1 MFPKKKENPKEEQ
14 QTPTDQEQT
23 ENMVEKTSLEAFYG
37 LLDKLLPVGR
47 QLAMEKLKKKEE
59 EIKNKH
65 DEEKDSSKFDFYLW
79 LEKEKNSYWKDIYN
93 ILFSQYQRLGADY
106 DNYQKR
112 SAKQIT
118 DNVAYE
124 KDKIV
129 KSLLP
134 ILDNFEYILANT
146 SCGAA
151 DETLLKGVQII
162 YDQMLD
168 VLKGHGIE
176 QVKSAGEQFNP
187 AHHEAITHRSEN
199 SKKEGLVLEELQ
211 KGYKLNGRLIRASRV
226 IVNKTPAPQTP
237 PQPEEPETKDTQ

>member
-1 MFPKKKENPKEEQ
+1 MFPKKKEKPKEEQ
-14 QTPTDQEQT
+14 NPATEQEQPKI
-23 ENMVEKTSLEAFYG
+23 ESPAQDIQELQKQLEE
-37 LLDKLLPVGR
+37 LRK
-47 QLAMEKLKKKEE
+47 
-59 EIKNKH
+59 
-65 DEEKDSSKFDFYLW
+65 EKD
-79 LEKEKNSYWKDIYN
+79 DIFAK
-93 ILFSQYQRLGADY
+93 LQRLAADY

-134 ILDNFEYILANT
+134 VLDNFEYILANT

-151 DETLLKGVQII
+151 DETLLKGVKII

-176 QVKSAGEQFNP
+176 QIKSAGEQFNP

-199 SKKEGLVLEELQ
+199 SEEEGLVLEELQ

-226 IVNKTPAPQTP
+226 VVNKLPSSQT

>member
-1 MFPKKKENPKEEQ
+1 MFPKKKDNSKEEQ
-14 QTPTDQEQT
+14 QQAHSASSEQATPQEQPKAKPIAQNIQ
-23 ENMVEKTSLEAFYG
+23 ELQNQLEG
-37 LLDKLLPVGR
+37 LRK
-47 QLAMEKLKKKEE
+47 
-59 EIKNKH
+59 
-65 DEEKDSSKFDFYLW
+65 EKDDTFAKL
-79 LEKEKNSYWKDIYN
+79 
-93 ILFSQYQRLGADY
+93 QRLAADY

-112 SAKQIT
+112 SAKQIN

-134 ILDNFEYILANT
+134 VLDNFEYILANT

-151 DETLLKGVQII
+151 DETLLQGVKII
-162 YDQMLD
+162 YDQMLA

-176 QVKSAGEQFNP
+176 QINSAGEQFNP

-199 SKKEGLVLEELQ
+199 SKEEGVVLEELQ

-226 IVNKTPAPQTP
+226 VINKMPVPQ

>member
-1 MFPKKKENPKEEQ
+1 MFPKKKEKPKEEHNPA
-14 QTPTDQEQT
+14 TEQEQPKI
-23 ENMVEKTSLEAFYG
+23 EPAPSASSGQAAQDAEALQKQLEELRRQVETLQK
-37 LLDKLLPVGR
+37 
-47 QLAMEKLKKKEE
+47 
-59 EIKNKH
+59 
-65 DEEKDSSKFDFYLW
+65 EKD
-79 LEKEKNSYWKDIYN
+79 DIFAK
-93 ILFSQYQRLGADY
+93 LQRVAADY

-112 SAKQIT
+112 AAKQII

-134 ILDNFEYILANT
+134 VLDNFEYILANT

-199 SKKEGLVLEELQ
+199 SKEEGLVLEELQ

-226 IVNKTPAPQTP
+226 VVNKTPAPETA

>member
-1 MFPKKKENPKEEQ
+1 MFPKKKDNSKEEPQ
-14 QTPTDQEQT
+14 AAAPQEQPKA
-23 ENMVEKTSLEAFYG
+23 EPIAQDIQELQKQLEG
-37 LLDKLLPVGR
+37 LRK
-47 QLAMEKLKKKEE
+47 
-59 EIKNKH
+59 
-65 DEEKDSSKFDFYLW
+65 EKD
-79 LEKEKNSYWKDIYN
+79 DIFAK
-93 ILFSQYQRLGADY
+93 LQRLVADY

-134 ILDNFEYILANT
+134 VLDNFEYILANT
-146 SCGAA
+146 SCGVT
-151 DETLLKGVQII
+151 DETLLKGVKII

-176 QVKSAGEQFNP
+176 QIRSAGEQFNP

-199 SKKEGLVLEELQ
+199 DKEEGLVLEELQ

-226 IVNKTPAPQTP
+226 VVNKTPAPQTAP
-237 PQPEEPETKDTQ
+237 PPEEPETKDTQ

>member
-1 MFPKKKENPKEEQ
+1 MMFPKKKDNSKEEQ
-14 QTPTDQEQT
+14 QASQQDQPKT
-23 ENMVEKTSLEAFYG
+23 ESTVPDAESLQKQLEG
-37 LLDKLLPVGR
+37 LRK
-47 QLAMEKLKKKEE
+47 
-59 EIKNKH
+59 
-65 DEEKDSSKFDFYLW
+65 EKDDVFAKL
-79 LEKEKNSYWKDIYN
+79 
-93 ILFSQYQRLGADY
+93 QRVAADY

-112 SAKQIT
+112 SSKQIT

-134 ILDNFEYILANT
+134 VLDNFEYILANT

-151 DETLLKGVQII
+151 DETLLKGVKII

-199 SKKEGLVLEELQ
+199 SKEEGLVLEELQ

-226 IVNKTPAPQTP
+226 VVNKTPAPQTS

>member
-1 MFPKKKENPKEEQ
+1 MFPKKKENPKEEPKQ
-14 QTPTDQEQT
+14 APRQEQPKA
-23 ENMVEKTSLEAFYG
+23 EPPALVPQELQKQVEELRK
-37 LLDKLLPVGR
+37 
-47 QLAMEKLKKKEE
+47 
-59 EIKNKH
+59 
-65 DEEKDSSKFDFYLW
+65 EKD
-79 LEKEKNSYWKDIYN
+79 DIFAK
-93 ILFSQYQRLGADY
+93 LQRVAADY

-118 DNVAYE
+118 DDVAYE

-134 ILDNFEYILANT
+134 VLDNFDYILANT

-151 DETLLKGVQII
+151 DETLLKGVKII

-176 QVKSAGEQFNP
+176 QIESAGEPFNP

-199 SKKEGLVLEELQ
+199 SKEEGLVLEELQ

-226 IVNKTPAPQTP
+226 VVNKLPSSQPP

>member
-1 MFPKKKENPKEEQ
+1 MFPKKKEKPKEEPQ
-14 QTPTDQEQT
+14 APSISSGQETSQEQSKA
-23 ENMVEKTSLEAFYG
+23 EPPAQDIQELQKQLEG
-37 LLDKLLPVGR
+37 LRK
-47 QLAMEKLKKKEE
+47 
-59 EIKNKH
+59 
-65 DEEKDSSKFDFYLW
+65 EKD
-79 LEKEKNSYWKDIYN
+79 DIFAK
-93 ILFSQYQRLGADY
+93 LQRVAADY

-134 ILDNFEYILANT
+134 VLDNFEYILANT

-151 DETLLKGVQII
+151 DETLLKGVKII

-176 QVKSAGEQFNP
+176 QIKSAGEPFNP
-187 AHHEAITHRSEN
+187 VHHEAITHRSEN
-199 SKKEGLVLEELQ
+199 SKEEGLVLEELQ

-226 IVNKTPAPQTP
+226 VVNKTPAPQTAP
-237 PQPEEPETKDTQ
+237 PPEEPETKDTQ

>member
-1 MFPKKKENPKEEQ
+1 MFPKKKENPKEEPKQ
-14 QTPTDQEQT
+14 APQQEQPKA
-23 ENMVEKTSLEAFYG
+23 EPPALVPQELQKQVEELRK
-37 LLDKLLPVGR
+37 
-47 QLAMEKLKKKEE
+47 
-59 EIKNKH
+59 
-65 DEEKDSSKFDFYLW
+65 EKD
-79 LEKEKNSYWKDIYN
+79 DIFAK
-93 ILFSQYQRLGADY
+93 LQRVAADY

-118 DNVAYE
+118 DDVAYE

-134 ILDNFEYILANT
+134 VLDNFDHIITNASSGVNDQ
-146 SCGAA
+146 A
-151 DETLLKGVQII
+151 LLKGVQII

-176 QVKSAGEQFNP
+176 QIKSAGEPFNP

-199 SKKEGLVLEELQ
+199 NKEEGLVLEELQ

-226 IVNKTPAPQTP
+226 VVNKLPSPQTP
-237 PQPEEPETKDTQ
+237 PQPEESETKDTQ

>member
-1 MFPKKKENPKEEQ
+1 MFPKKKDNEKPKTEDGEQKTESQPASVPNSASPGEAAELQKQLEELRK
-14 QTPTDQEQT
+14 QT
-23 ENMVEKTSLEAFYG
+23 ESL
-37 LLDKLLPVGR
+37 
-47 QLAMEKLKKKEE
+47 Q
-59 EIKNKH
+59 
-65 DEEKDSSKFDFYLW
+65 
-79 LEKEKNSYWKDIYN
+79 KEKNDIFAK
-93 ILFSQYQRLGADY
+93 LQRVAADY

-112 SAKQIT
+112 TSKQVN

-162 YDQMLD
+162 YSQMLD

-199 SKKEGLVLEELQ
+199 SKEEGLVLEELQ

-226 IVNKTPAPQTP
+226 VVNKLPSSQTP
-237 PQPEEPETKDTQ
+237 PPPEEPETKDTQ

>member
-1 MFPKKKENPKEEQ
+1 MFPKKKEKPKEEHNPA
-14 QTPTDQEQT
+14 TEQEQPKIEPAPSANSGQAAQDMET
-23 ENMVEKTSLEAFYG
+23 LQKQLEE
-37 LLDKLLPVGR
+37 LRR
-47 QLAMEKLKKKEE
+47 QAETLQK
-59 EIKNKH
+59 
-65 DEEKDSSKFDFYLW
+65 EKD
-79 LEKEKNSYWKDIYN
+79 DIFAK
-93 ILFSQYQRLGADY
+93 LQRVAADY

-134 ILDNFEYILANT
+134 VLDNFEYILANT

-199 SKKEGLVLEELQ
+199 SKEEGLVLEELQ

-226 IVNKTPAPQTP
+226 VVNKTPAPETA

>member
-1 MFPKKKENPKEEQ
+1 M
-14 QTPTDQEQT
+14 TPQEQPKA
-23 ENMVEKTSLEAFYG
+23 EAACSQNAEELQKQLEG
-37 LLDKLLPVGR
+37 LRK
-47 QLAMEKLKKKEE
+47 
-59 EIKNKH
+59 
-65 DEEKDSSKFDFYLW
+65 EKD
-79 LEKEKNSYWKDIYN
+79 DIFGK
-93 ILFSQYQRLGADY
+93 LQRVAADY

-151 DETLLKGVQII
+151 DETLMKGVKII

-176 QVKSAGEQFNP
+176 QIKSAGEQFNP

-199 SKKEGLVLEELQ
+199 SKEEGLVLEELQ

-226 IVNKTPAPQTP
+226 VVKQAALA
-237 PQPEEPETKDTQ
+237 

>member
-1 MFPKKKENPKEEQ
+1 MMFQKKKDNSKEEQ
-14 QTPTDQEQT
+14 QQATPQEQPKA
-23 ENMVEKTSLEAFYG
+23 ELVAQDMQELQ
-37 LLDKLLPVGR
+37 R
-47 QLAMEKLKKKEE
+47 QLEGLRK
-59 EIKNKH
+59 
-65 DEEKDSSKFDFYLW
+65 EKDDFFAKL
-79 LEKEKNSYWKDIYN
+79 
-93 ILFSQYQRLGADY
+93 QRLAADY

-112 SAKQIT
+112 SAKQVT

-124 KDKIV
+124 KDKII

-134 ILDNFEYILANT
+134 VLDNFDYILTNT
-146 SCGAA
+146 SCGAT
-151 DETLLKGVQII
+151 DEALLKGVKII

-199 SKKEGLVLEELQ
+199 SKEEGLVLEELQ

-226 IVNKTPAPQTP
+226 VINKNKMPEPQTP
-237 PQPEEPETKDTQ
+237 PQSEEPETKDTQ

>member
-1 MFPKKKENPKEEQ
+1 MFPKKKEKPKEEHNPA
-14 QTPTDQEQT
+14 TEQEQPKNET
-23 ENMVEKTSLEAFYG
+23 PPQDSQDLQKQLEE
-37 LLDKLLPVGR
+37 LRR
-47 QLAMEKLKKKEE
+47 QAETLQK
-59 EIKNKH
+59 
-65 DEEKDSSKFDFYLW
+65 EKDDVFAKL
-79 LEKEKNSYWKDIYN
+79 
-93 ILFSQYQRLGADY
+93 QRVAADY

-151 DETLLKGVQII
+151 DETLLKGVKII

-176 QVKSAGEQFNP
+176 QIKSAGEPFNP

-199 SKKEGLVLEELQ
+199 SKEEGLVLDELQ

-226 IVNKTPAPQTP
+226 VVNKLPSPQTP
-237 PQPEEPETKDTQ
+237 QQPEESETKDTQ

>member
-1 MFPKKKENPKEEQ
+1 MFPKKKEKPKEEHNPA
-14 QTPTDQEQT
+14 TEQEQPKI
-23 ENMVEKTSLEAFYG
+23 EPAPSASSPANSLQGQAG
-37 LLDKLLPVGR
+37 QAV
-47 QLAMEKLKKKEE
+47 Q
-59 EIKNKH
+59 
-65 DEEKDSSKFDFYLW
+65 DEETLQKQPEELRRQAEA
-79 LEKEKNSYWKDIYN
+79 LQKEKDDIFAK
-93 ILFSQYQRLGADY
+93 LQRVAADY

-112 SAKQIT
+112 SAKQIA
-118 DNVAYE
+118 DDVAYE

-146 SCGAA
+146 SCDAA

-176 QVKSAGEQFNP
+176 QIKSAGEPFNP

-199 SKKEGLVLEELQ
+199 TKEEGLVLEELQ

-226 IVNKTPAPQTP
+226 VVNKLPSSQT

>member
-1 MFPKKKENPKEEQ
+1 MFQKKKDNEKPKTEDGGQKTEEQ
-14 QTPTDQEQT
+14 PASVLNSSSPGEAVEQQKK
-23 ENMVEKTSLEAFYG
+23 VEELQKQLEG
-37 LLDKLLPVGR
+37 LRK
-47 QLAMEKLKKKEE
+47 
-59 EIKNKH
+59 
-65 DEEKDSSKFDFYLW
+65 EKD
-79 LEKEKNSYWKDIYN
+79 DIFAK
-93 ILFSQYQRLGADY
+93 LQRLAADY

-112 SAKQIT
+112 SAKQVT

-151 DETLLKGVQII
+151 DETLLQGVKII
-162 YDQMLD
+162 YDQMLA

-176 QVKSAGEQFNP
+176 QIKSAGEQFNP
-187 AHHEAITHRSEN
+187 AHHEAITHRSET
-199 SKKEGLVLEELQ
+199 SKEEGLVLEELQ

-226 IVNKTPAPQTP
+226 VINKTPEPQTP

>member
-1 MFPKKKENPKEEQ
+1 MAATKNVPEKERKPERRTSSCAQ
-14 QTPTDQEQT
+14 QEQPKAELPAQDIRRT
-23 ENMVEKTSLEAFYG
+23 AKTVREC
-37 LLDKLLPVGR
+37 
-47 QLAMEKLKKKEE
+47 
-59 EIKNKH
+59 KH
-65 DEEKDSSKFDFYLW
+65 SQKEKD
-79 LEKEKNSYWKDIYN
+79 DIFAK
-93 ILFSQYQRLGADY
+93 LQRVAADY

-134 ILDNFEYILANT
+134 VLDNFEYILANT

-151 DETLLKGVQII
+151 DETLLKGVKII

-176 QVKSAGEQFNP
+176 QIKSAGEPFNP

-199 SKKEGLVLEELQ
+199 SKEEGLVLEELQ

-226 IVNKTPAPQTP
+226 VVNKTPAPQTT

>member
-1 MFPKKKENPKEEQ
+1 MFPKKKDKPKEEHNPA
-14 QTPTDQEQT
+14 TEQEQPKI
-23 ENMVEKTSLEAFYG
+23 EPPAQDPQELQKQLEG
-37 LLDKLLPVGR
+37 LRK
-47 QLAMEKLKKKEE
+47 
-59 EIKNKH
+59 
-65 DEEKDSSKFDFYLW
+65 EKD
-79 LEKEKNSYWKDIYN
+79 DIFAK
-93 ILFSQYQRLGADY
+93 LQRVAADY

-118 DNVAYE
+118 DSVAYE

-134 ILDNFEYILANT
+134 VLDNFEYILANT

-168 VLKGHGIE
+168 VLRGHGIE
-176 QVKSAGEQFNP
+176 QIKSAGEPFNP

-199 SKKEGLVLEELQ
+199 TKEEGLVLEELQ

-226 IVNKTPAPQTP
+226 VVNKLPSPQTSQ
-237 PQPEEPETKDTQ
+237 PQEEPETKDTQ